1 MTTPIGDSSLSSNT
15 VTHNV
20 DMITLSGP
28 TNLDVM
34 NPYQTTLNTIPIATG
49 AHGSDFQ
56 TTPIEA
62 YSSIFATQ
70 DGLLMDTIYDSG
82 FNRSDMY
89 IKDHPHQ
96 SHPKFKEFSRTDTSL
111 KRISLDSPNF
121 DSDGNKEF
129 TFKDRAPYNIPARD
143 NTVFGFDQP
152 FILKDIGDR
161 WGPGGLGAI
170 DEGLFRGGFVTAAA
184 RTVADVLRI
193 GKFLLTPKGIMFGL
207 KQFGLQLLN
216 PRGETMIWNP
226 LSLGSVAPMIHID
239 RHLGG
244 LTYETSPFGPAGIT
258 ILDAYAGAIKLGP
271 GIASKVSWEIIEEGM
286 RTTNAHRV
294 GMVPSKGGTMAI
306 PAQPELG
313 FDSSA
318 GTINSL
324 SKNILKVDGQ
334 DHDGLKTP
342 YVHMDVDT
350 RGGKKNHAIVGLN
363 IYGAYG
369 VIDFYRGESRDKR
382 DPVYYKTRE
391 LVGTRSKHIQI
402 YGGATGVKTLDTN
415 WQFDTSLGIVK
426 ESGVFQGD
434 LYAFSK
440 ADNIDKRYG
449 KDYVYTGTVS
459 DNHISITHKAT
470 RTVAYKG
477 PKDDTAVG
485 TKKTYTVDLEK
496 PPVPIKIAGVFQGDY
511 YNKEKNYLSTELTNQ
526 KGHYQIY
533 GSGVISRERNN
544 VIIPGGSVV
553 SINHPTITT
562 KTLALNGRYISQFT
576 PIRLKRIVSGNT
588 GRINFLGEN
597 KYGDS
602 NVLEDTKESYVP
614 TLILGQGKDG
624 LLIPTDD
631 QRNKLFTS
639 KTYWGTS
646 VINDTFKS
654 DLYDKDK
661 PYESQISSF
670 GIVSSPPTKTRL
682 RTDTEGDPT
691 VTIKTPHRGSDP
703 NTARLSLEGKYS
715 TLEDIKLQDFPL
727 INFTGDGNLGSER
740 QSLGFVNKEITGLQ
754 GNLFGIPGKTRS
766 GFGILEKAGVGNKK
780 YTEIVP
786 IKGKGTLQD
795 NKDSVEYGKGLP
807 FVSKT
812 LAYEHK
818 FAPDGIKDILEPNID
833 PDFKT
838 IKTPTNLGPTF
849 STKTKG
855 FTNQTGN
862 ILDKYKTLAYGEIP
876 KSEEVDKKY
885 GGKTEKTDDGKGGQY
900 RGQAK
905 DEVTTDKQY
914 SVQYEMEDGKIGLG
928 LVKKNADNTDY
939 KYGSGTGIGEPD
951 FVNMTKY
958 GDDSDKP
965 DYIKFKFYDI
975 VNSKYIIFR
984 AFLSG
989 VSETLSPEWSSEKYI
1004 GRPDSVHVYQG
1015 VERSMSFEFM
1025 VNPSSKQELPI
1036 LWEKMNYLV
1045 GLTYPS
1051 WRKVGTGKRME
1062 APFISLTIG
1071 DMYNA
1076 VPGFLSS
1083 LSITVDDNSPW
1094 ELDEGFQLP
1103 HTITVGCE
1111 FTHIGQH
1118 ALASQGAHFDFGGQ
1132 DKTWLKPYNVGTGKM
1147 KETRPNGWDDTGL
1160 FSPTPQVPG

>member
-1 MTTPIGDSSLSSNT
+1 
-15 VTHNV
+15 
-20 DMITLSGP
+20 
-28 TNLDVM
+28 
-34 NPYQTTLNTIPIATG
+34 
-49 AHGSDFQ
+49 SDFQ

-271 GIASKVSWEIIEEGM
+271 GIASKVSWKIIEEGM

-426 ESGVFQGD
+426 ETGVFQGHFTKPGD
-434 LYAFSK
+434 ASETEPGTYSSLFGLLHDPYKSLFGVTEQSIGEPVFVGKPGLVGGKPAVMPFLSYNVK
-440 ADNIDKRYG
+440 PSGTQTISIYNPLIPKDEKGALQGFNLGSGLVYDPLN
-449 KDYVYTGTVS
+449 KDYPQKLQIRKEGIFEGDFYSKETPYASGAT
-459 DNHISITHKAT
+459 IASIQSST
-470 RTVAYKG
+470 
-477 PKDDTAVG
+477 KDDILGYIQIGNFLNAPVVDAAKKRSTYTHVFKTGSPIIPPKQVKDVGTAVKVATLSQPSGESIRTLYTNFYKEG
-485 TKKTYTVDLEK
+485 TLYLSGHGTSILPLTPTK
-496 PPVPIKIAGVFQGDY
+496 VPAGVSISKKVGDY
-511 YNKEKNYLSTELTNQ
+511 TYSKLTTLYEEDINPKPTSLKDSTYPNF
-526 KGHYQIY
+526 
-533 GSGVISRERNN
+533 SG
-544 VIIPGGSVV
+544 
-553 SINHPTITT
+553 
-562 KTLALNGRYISQFT
+562 
-576 PIRLKRIVSGNT
+576 
-588 GRINFLGEN
+588 
-597 KYGDS
+597 
-602 NVLEDTKESYVP
+602 
-614 TLILGQGKDG
+614 
-624 LLIPTDD
+624 
-631 QRNKLFTS
+631 
-639 KTYWGTS
+639 
-646 VINDTFKS
+646 

-661 PYESQISSF
+661 TYESQISSL
-670 GIVSSPPTKTRL
+670 ITVASPPDKTRL
-682 RTDTEGDPT
+682 RIDGTTGDPT
-691 VTIKTPHRGSDP
+691 VTIKTAHKESDP
-703 NTARLSLEGKYS
+703 NIARLSTKGDYAD
-715 TLEDIKLQDFPL
+715 LEDIKLQDFPL
-727 INFTGDGNLGSER
+727 INLTGDGNLGGER
-740 QSLGFVNKEITGLQ
+740 QSLGFVNGTDRGLF
-754 GNLFGIPGKTRS
+754 GNLFGTETR
-766 GFGILEKAGVGNKK
+766 FGHGQLKSD
-780 YTEIVP
+780 YSTLVP
-786 IKGKGTLQD
+786 IKGTGFLQSSSSAD
-795 NKDSVEYGKGLP
+795 
-807 FVSKT
+807 T
-812 LAYEHK
+812 
-818 FAPDGIKDILEPNID
+818 
-833 PDFKT
+833 
-838 IKTPTNLGPTF
+838 
-849 STKTKG
+849 
-855 FTNQTGN
+855 
-862 ILDKYKTLAYGEIP
+862 
-876 KSEEVDKKY
+876 
-885 GGKTEKTDDGKGGQY
+885 TEKIVP
-900 RGQAK
+900 
-905 DEVTTDKQY
+905 ELTT
-914 SVQYEMEDGKIGLG
+914 I
-928 LVKKNADNTDY
+928 
-939 KYGSGTGIGEPD
+939 
-951 FVNMTKY
+951 
-958 GDDSDKP
+958 
-965 DYIKFKFYDI
+965 
-975 VNSKYIIFR
+975 
-984 AFLSG
+984 
-989 VSETLSPEWSSEKYI
+989 
-1004 GRPDSVHVYQG
+1004 
-1015 VERSMSFEFM
+1015 
-1025 VNPSSKQELPI
+1025 LP
-1036 LWEKMNYLV
+1036 
-1045 GLTYPS
+1045 
-1051 WRKVGTGKRME
+1051 
-1062 APFISLTIG
+1062 
-1071 DMYNA
+1071 
-1076 VPGFLSS
+1076 
-1083 LSITVDDNSPW
+1083 
-1094 ELDEGFQLP
+1094 
-1103 HTITVGCE
+1103 
-1111 FTHIGQH
+1111 
-1118 ALASQGAHFDFGGQ
+1118 
-1132 DKTWLKPYNVGTGKM
+1132 
-1147 KETRPNGWDDTGL
+1147 
-1160 FSPTPQVPG
+1160 